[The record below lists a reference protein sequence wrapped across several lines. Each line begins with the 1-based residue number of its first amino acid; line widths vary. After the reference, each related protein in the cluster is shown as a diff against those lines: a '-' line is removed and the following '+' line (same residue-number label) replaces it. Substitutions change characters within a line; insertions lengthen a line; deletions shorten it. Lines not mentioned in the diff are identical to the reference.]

1 MEVRILLRELIGD
14 SSMAERA
21 VVTRLIEVRVLVSER
36 GEAQAQV
43 LSPASRARD
52 CVGSACRS
60 HTFVLA
66 FVSTLDRIHV
76 AVRQLCWSLVGVSGG
91 TV

>member
-1 MEVRILLRELIGD
+1 
-14 SSMAERA
+14 MAERA

-52 CVGSACRS
+52 RVGSACRS

-76 AVRQLCWSLVGVSGG
+76 AVRQLRWSLVGVSGG